1 MGTIIYN
8 GISSES
14 LGIIVQA
21 PPAYEFPE
29 DEIEMQHIPGRN
41 GDLAIPTG
49 AYQNVSRTYSFASI
63 YSERPGGDG
72 SFINNTQDIIAWLKS
87 HKGQYCRLEDTY
99 DPEVYRMA
107 IYTESKEF
115 VNYFNKVTV
124 IEAEFNCKPQRWL
137 KDGETEVT
145 KASGDTI
152 TNPTSYTAKPVL
164 TITVPIA
171 AQETDKTIITFT
183 AGTNT
188 QTITMA
194 AQSAI
199 KTFVIDCEDMFVTY
213 SDGTNACDQ
222 VTLSNNEFPEF
233 KGNTTYTIT
242 IPRNVEL
249 NIKPRWG
256 TL

>member
-49 AYQNVSRTYSFASI
+49 AYQNVTRTYSFASI
-63 YSERPGGDG
+63 YSERPGGGG
-72 SFINNTQDIIAWLKS
+72 SFINNSQDIIAWLKS

-99 DPEVYRMA
+99 DPNVYRMA

-137 KDGETEVT
+137 KEGETEVT
-145 KASGDTI
+145 KASGETI
-152 TNPTSYTAKPVL
+152 TNPTSYTAKPIL
-164 TITVPIA
+164 TVTVHGT
-171 AQETDKTIITFT
+171 AQAPVSTLITFT
-183 AGTNT
+183 AGTST
-188 QTITMA
+188 QTITIA
-194 AQSAI
+194 AQSSEKA
-199 KTFVIDCEDMFVTY
+199 FVIDCEDMFVTY
-213 SDGTNACDQ
+213 NGANACDQ
-222 VTLSNNEFPEF
+222 VTLGNNEFPEF
-233 KGNTTYTIT
+233 AGDTTYTIT
-242 IPRNVEL
+242 ITGNVTL
-249 NIKPRWG
+249 NIKPRWW

>member
-41 GDLAIPTG
+41 GDLAVPTG
-49 AYQNVSRTYSFASI
+49 AYQNVARTYSFASI

-72 SFINNTQDIIAWLKS
+72 SFINNSQDIIAWLKS

-99 DPEVYRMA
+99 DPDVYRMA

-137 KDGETEVT
+137 KEGEIEVT
-145 KASGDTI
+145 KASGETI
-152 TNPTSYTAKPVL
+152 TNPTSYTAKPIL
-164 TITVPIA
+164 EITVPASENNTDVVFTSA
-171 AQETDKTIITFT
+171 ADSYKVTIVKQATEKTII
-183 AGTNT
+183 
-188 QTITMA
+188 
-194 AQSAI
+194 
-199 KTFVIDCEDMFVTY
+199 IDCEDMFVTY
-213 SDGTNACDQ
+213 KNSGNNASDQ
-222 VTLSNNEFPEF
+222 VTLDNNKFPEF
-233 KGNTTYTIT
+233 AGDATYSITIT
-242 IPRNVEL
+242 GNATL
-249 NIKPRWG
+249 KIKPRWWK
-256 TL
+256 L

>member
-49 AYQNVSRTYSFASI
+49 AYQNVARTYSFASI

-72 SFINNTQDIIAWLKS
+72 SFINNSQDIIAWLKS

-152 TNPTSYTAKPVL
+152 TNPTSYTAKPTL
-164 TITVPIA
+164 EITIPISESDTEIVFTSA
-171 AQETDKTIITFT
+171 TDSYKVTI
-183 AGTNT
+183 AK
-188 QTITMA
+188 QA
-194 AQSAI
+194 SE
-199 KTFVIDCEDMFVTY
+199 KTFIVDCEDMFVTY
-213 SDGTNACDQ
+213 KNSGNNASDQ
-222 VTLSNNEFPEF
+222 VTLDNNKFPEF
-233 KGNTTYTIT
+233 TGDSTYTIT
-242 IPRNVEL
+242 IPGSATL
-249 NIKPRWG
+249 KIKPRWW

>member
-49 AYQNVSRTYSFASI
+49 AYQNVARTYSFASI
-63 YSERPGGDG
+63 YSERPGSGG
-72 SFINNTQDIIAWLKS
+72 SFINNSQDIIAWLKS

-99 DPEVYRMA
+99 DPNVYRMA

-137 KDGETEVT
+137 KTGETEVT
-145 KASGDTI
+145 KASGETI
-152 TNPTSYTAKPVL
+152 INPTSYTAKPIL
-164 TITVPIA
+164 EITVPA
-171 AQETDKTIITFT
+171 SESTIITFT
-183 AGTNT
+183 AGTNI
-188 QTITMA
+188 QTITIA
-194 AQSAI
+194 TQTDGN
-199 KTFVIDCEDMFVTY
+199 TFVIDCEDMFVTY
-213 SDGTNACDQ
+213 NDGTNACDQ
-222 VTLSNNEFPEF
+222 VTLGNNEFPEF
-233 KGNTTYTIT
+233 KGDTTYTIT
-242 IPRNVEL
+242 ITENATL
-249 NIKPRWG
+249 KIKPRWW